1 MSYDP
6 ENIFTKIIAGDI
18 PSHKVYEDD
27 VCISIMDIM
36 PEAPGHVLVVPKN
49 GSRNLLDA
57 DPASLA
63 EVIKRVQKIGNAV
76 KTAMNADGI
85 LLRQSSEEAA
95 GQTVFH
101 LHFHLIPCHNDVARR
116 DHVSGTT
123 ANEELAANCEK
134 IKAAL

>member
-6 ENIFTKIIAGDI
+6 DNIFTKIIAGDI

-36 PEAPGHVLVVPKN
+36 PEAPGHVLVVPKA

-57 DPASLA
+57 DPEALA
-63 EVIKRVQKIGNAV
+63 AVIQRVQKIGNAV
-76 KTAMNADGI
+76 KKAMNADGI
-85 LLRQSSEEAA
+85 LLRQSSEESA
-95 GQTVFH
+95 GQTVYH
-101 LHFHLIPCHNDVARR
+101 LHFHLIPCHENVKRK

-134 IKAAL
+134 IIAAL

>member
-6 ENIFTKIIAGDI
+6 DNIFTKIIAGEI
-18 PSHKVYEDD
+18 PSHKVYEDN

-36 PEAPGHVLVVPKN
+36 PEAPGHVLVVPKQ

-57 DPASLA
+57 DADTLA
-63 EVIKRVQKIGNAV
+63 DVIKRVQKIGNAV
-76 KTAMNADGI
+76 KKAMNADGI
-85 LLRQSSEEAA
+85 LLRQANEEAA
-95 GQTVFH
+95 GQTVYH
-101 LHFHLIPCHNDVARR
+101 LHFHLIPCHKNVSRR